1 MNDIIIHISDLHI
14 SDQNNPIGKVNK
26 KTHLITPSENNN
38 KDFLDIF
45 IDKIKEIG
53 EFNNLTQQMI
63 NFIFVELWK
72 NYTDD

>member
-1 MNDIIIHISDLHI
+1 MYHNRK
-14 SDQNNPIGKVNK
+14 NR
-26 KTHLITPSENNN
+26 ITDNIYILKCLFFE
-38 KDFLDIF
+38 FLY
-45 IDKIKEIG
+45 KRG

>member
-1 MNDIIIHISDLHI
+1 METNSQIHPIIVIKDLHKAFGTNI
-14 SDQNNPIGKVNK
+14 V
-26 KTHLITPSENNN
+26 
-38 KDFLDIF
+38 
-45 IDKIKEIG
+45 G